1 MKKLRHEERRK
12 LTEKQIKEMS
22 REELNSLS
30 LDYWQTLLEQQ
41 QVLKNIALVGD
52 KYSKEM
58 AQGVLNGTL
67 NVIFDEGE
75 ESDV

>member
-1 MKKLRHEERRK
+1 MEHEERRK
-12 LTEKQIKEMS
+12 LTERQIKEMS

-52 KYSKEM
+52 EYSRTM
-58 AQGVLNGTL
+58 AKGVLNGTL
-67 NVIFDEGE
+67 KVVFDKE
-75 ESDV
+75 V